1 MNDDRNWSEFQRL
14 TAKAPPRPMLLKSL
28 ELFNGFTGFAV
39 DLGCGSGI
47 DTIKLINSGWRVCA
61 VDATVNGFE
70 NIKSSIPQE
79 KLINLEL
86 KQEFFEYLSIPEADL
101 VYSSF
106 SIPFCKP
113 ESFDVFWNKIITA
126 IKSGGRFAGNLFG
139 DKDEWSGINDMTF
152 KTQEQV
158 FDLFKELQIEY
169 FNEIYADGPT
179 AISTTKKWHIF
190 EVIAK
195 RGYCKEMIT

>member
-1 MNDDRNWSEFQRL
+1 MNDDRNWSEFQKI

-47 DTIKLINSGWRVCA
+47 DTIKLIDSGWKVCA
-61 VDATVNGFE
+61 VDGTAVGFE
-70 NIKSSIPQE
+70 NIKSNIPQE

-86 KQEFFEYLSIPEADL
+86 KQGYFEYLSIPEADF

-113 ESFDVFWNKIITA
+113 ESFDLFWNRIIAA
-126 IKSGGRFAGNLFG
+126 IKSGGRFGGNLFG
-139 DKDEWSGINDMTF
+139 DKDEWSNINDMTF
-152 KTQEQV
+152 KSKEQV
-158 FDLFKELQIEY
+158 LDLFKEFQIEY
-169 FNEIYADGPT
+169 FNEICSDGPT
-179 AISTTKKWHIF
+179 ATNTIKRWHIF
-190 EVIAK
+190 EIVAK
-195 RGYCKEMIT
+195 KK